1 MLPDASKKKIS
12 KVKIL
17 LWWLEQAEVGKPK
30 YEASEALTYFYNS
43 GHFNFPLKWNIF
55 VSVLLLQD

>member
-30 YEASEALTYFYNS
+30 YEASEALTYF
-43 GHFNFPLKWNIF
+43 
-55 VSVLLLQD
+55 